1 MMNPDE
7 LESFAWETK
16 NQILRHEAVCE
27 ERMRTIEKRLSRLE
41 TIMIGTFA
49 GIIIILVNIVTKL

>member
-7 LESFAWETK
+7 QEGFIWETK
-16 NQILRHEAVCE
+16 NQITRHEAVCE
-27 ERMRTIEKRLSRLE
+27 ERYKQIEKRLGRLE

-49 GIIIILVNIVTKL
+49 GIIIILVNLVTKL